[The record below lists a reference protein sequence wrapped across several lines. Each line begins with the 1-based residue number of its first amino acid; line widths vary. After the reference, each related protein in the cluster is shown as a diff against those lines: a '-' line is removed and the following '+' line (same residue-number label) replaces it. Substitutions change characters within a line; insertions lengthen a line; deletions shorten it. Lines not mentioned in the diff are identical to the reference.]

1 MTPKPE
7 EPGEVEGSSVP
18 DPEMLT
24 DGREIMLAV
33 AAGTPGAFERLVA
46 VYEPRVK
53 AAVARS
59 IRDRSSVEDL
69 AQEVFLRLYRARER
83 YRPTA
88 KFETYL
94 YRIIFNICV
103 NHTQYTAR
111 RRALSLDVAADDESR
126 AALAPADES
135 VPRPLEAL
143 EADERAAQV
152 RRAIETLPDSQRR
165 ALVLSRYEGLAYE
178 EIAEVM
184 SLSLQAVKSL
194 LWRARDNVRQRLAP
208 ILGDGAADEGK
219 HDG

>member
-1 MTPKPE
+1 
-7 EPGEVEGSSVP
+7 
-18 DPEMLT
+18 
-24 DGREIMLAV
+24 MLAV

-103 NHTQYTAR
+103 NHTQYMAR
-111 RRALSLDVAADDESR
+111 RRTLSLDVAADDEGR
-126 AALAPADES
+126 AALAPADDKE
-135 VPRPLEAL
+135 PRPLEAL
-143 EADERAAQV
+143 EAGERAVQV
-152 RRAIETLPDSQRR
+152 RRAIEGLSDNQRR
-165 ALVLSRYEGLAYE
+165 ALVLSRYEGLGYE
-178 EIAEVM
+178 EISEVM
-184 SLSLQAVKSL
+184 GISLQAVKSL
-194 LWRARDNVRQRLAP
+194 LWRARDNVRQRLSP
-208 ILGDGAADEGK
+208 ILGEGRDDTGTRDG
-219 HDG
+219 

>member
-1 MTPKPE
+1 
-7 EPGEVEGSSVP
+7 
-18 DPEMLT
+18 
-24 DGREIMLAV
+24 MLAV

-103 NHTQYTAR
+103 NHTQYMAR
-111 RRALSLDVAADDESR
+111 RRSLSLDVGADDESGR
-126 AALAPADES
+126 AALAPADDKE
-135 VPRPLEAL
+135 PRPLEAL
-143 EADERAAQV
+143 EASERAVQV
-152 RRAIETLPDSQRR
+152 RRAIEALPDNQRR
-165 ALVLSRYEGLAYE
+165 ALVLSRYEGLSYE

-184 SLSLQAVKSL
+184 SISLQAVKSL

-208 ILGDGAADEGK
+208 ILGESRDDTGIRDG
-219 HDG
+219 